1 MTNKIAWEK
10 WDETALIPEDIPE
23 EDKPVF
29 GSSDVDE
36 LDGDEGFGLIGFG
49 LPMPIKV
56 RTPLGFFHIDDPM
69 APSNMFDCW
78 IGHTNFDITH
88 EIADMI
94 ESVPGIESFR
104 VMSRYRFFIGIAKLF
119 NFREVRQEI
128 QDIIGGESSS
138 ITKMADFEVVEVLRS
153 QLSDFK
159 RWAVFCSSDGFIDYI
174 ATNEDEDQEYDIKLR
189 DFKQDKK
196 YTVITSEDLE

>member
-1 MTNKIAWEK
+1 MGYANKIYWILAIATYSLYFLAFVGVYK
-10 WDETALIPEDIPE
+10 SE
-23 EDKPVF
+23 EQ
-29 GSSDVDE
+29 
-36 LDGDEGFGLIGFG
+36 LDL
-49 LPMPIKV
+49 L
-56 RTPLGFFHIDDPM
+56 
-69 APSNMFDCW
+69 
-78 IGHTNFDITH
+78 NFY
-88 EIADMI
+88 
-94 ESVPGIESFR
+94 
-104 VMSRYRFFIGIAKLF
+104 YRFFIGIAKLF

-159 RWAVFCSSDGFIDYI
+159 RWAVFCSADGFIDYI